1 MTPLQKQI
9 INLLQKNGRLSRK
22 SLGEKLNVTAA
33 AMSQNMKLLI
43 AEGYI
48 KEDEIIDKGSVGR
61 KEILLRLNNKKY
73 FFLGIEIEDY
83 LSLTKSNLLGE
94 VEEPI
99 RFNSFDEVVTYLK
112 EQKME
117 ECLAISIAKKGFFT
131 ENNLNNKEK
140 AFLQE
145 LKKMVKDVYFNN
157 NIACLAYAYKYFHE
171 DEENFMLIKYGPG
184 LGSASF
190 INNKLLKNE
199 RYPTY
204 ELGKL
209 QVNLAGDT
217 LENLISYEALNV
229 TSENLLERFDN
240 DKELRNKL
248 IAFLSLAIK
257 IPNTLL
263 QLDKVIVSGEL
274 FQNIENYLALKEEL
288 NKDNSFDINKLTNI
302 ENYKA
307 FNRNKCV
314 VAAIYLYIN
323 N

>member
-43 AEGYI
+43 ADGYI

-61 KEILLRLNNKKY
+61 KEILLRLNDQKY
-73 FFLGIEIEDY
+73 FFYGIEIENG
-83 LSLTKSNLLGE
+83 LTLTKSNLLGDID
-94 VEEPI
+94 EPV
-99 RFNSFDEVVTYLK
+99 SFESYCDALHYLK
-112 EQKME
+112 SQKME

-131 ENNLNNKEK
+131 ENNLNNEEKE
-140 AFLQE
+140 FLQE

-190 INNKLLKNE
+190 INNKLLKNDN
-199 RYPTY
+199 YSTY

-209 QVNLAGDT
+209 QVNLDGDT
-217 LENLISYEALNV
+217 LENLIDYESLNV
-229 TSENLLERFDN
+229 TSETLLDRFEN
-240 DKELRNKL
+240 DKELRTKL

-263 QLDKVIVSGEL
+263 QLDKVIISGEL
-274 FQNIENYLALKEEL
+274 FQKQENYLALKEEL
-288 NKDNSFDINKLTNI
+288 SKDKNFEITKLTNI
-302 ENYKA
+302 ENYKS
-307 FNRNKCV
+307 FNRNKC
-314 VAAIYLYIN
+314 AITAIYLFIN